1 MPSTTDDGIRLPLD
15 TRAIR
20 RAAARLRA
28 LADDL
33 EAAADGHMPDALA
46 LRDAPLLDAWELSA
60 RPAACLTGIR
70 YGHSVATASRPSLRT
85 SICWMR
91 AWGSPGQRR
100 SPRQPRETTTRPR
113 GCGLRAGDATGPV
126 G

>member
-1 MPSTTDDGIRLPLD
+1 MD

-28 LADDL
+28 LAADL
-33 EAAADGHMPDALA
+33 DAAADGNWPDALA

-70 YGHSVATASRPSLRT
+70 YGHPVLGGDGEPTVT
-85 SICWMR
+85 SHLHLLD
-91 AWGSPGQRR
+91 A
-100 SPRQPRETTTRPR
+100 
-113 GCGLRAGDATGPV
+113 RAGTARTLSRWYRLGHPLDGGRPV
-126 G
+126 A